1 MLSRLR
7 VSIPPTAFNGAFF
20 CAQARN
26 LVGDEIIGSMEIDG
40 GGNFTAIGYSPW
52 VDPQGATLPAFGNI
66 DPLIFPAGTD
76 PAPAVLYNRPM
87 PELPEVETIARGV
100 HKRVRGDR
108 IVQAWFGAH
117 REPFKTPPA
126 RQAAGLEGR
135 VFLGVH
141 RTGKHI
147 VCNLGDCELGPS
159 LRPASQPSAGSKTS
173 EARAQPP
180 SNSEAGPE
188 AQWIVHLGMTGRLL
202 VTVPD
207 SPLAAHTHARLLLA
221 SGQELRFVDPRRFGR
236 LEFRDL
242 RRSAAFSGTGTEP
255 LTIGAEEFAS
265 LFRGRQLS
273 IKAALLNQTLL
284 AGVGNIY
291 ADESLFHAGIRPSR
305 RAGRLTRAEL
315 ERLRL
320 ELREV
325 LEHAIRLGG
334 SSVSDYVD
342 ADGVRGF
349 FQLEHCVYLRTGLPC
364 LRCQTPIRR
373 ILLAG
378 RGTHYCPQCQR

>member
-1 MLSRLR
+1 
-7 VSIPPTAFNGAFF
+7 
-20 CAQARN
+20 
-26 LVGDEIIGSMEIDG
+26 
-40 GGNFTAIGYSPW
+40 
-52 VDPQGATLPAFGNI
+52 
-66 DPLIFPAGTD
+66 
-76 PAPAVLYNRPM
+76 M

-100 HKRVRGDR
+100 HERLRGDH
-108 IVQAWFGAH
+108 IVEVWFGGH

-126 RQAAGLEGR
+126 RQARGLEGR
-135 VFLGVH
+135 AILAVH

-147 VCNLGDCELGPS
+147 VCELGPADS
-159 LRPASQPSAGSKTS
+159 GLGAD
-173 EARAQPP
+173 
-180 SNSEAGPE
+180 GPDGAPQ

-202 VTVPD
+202 VTTPEG
-207 SPLAAHTHARLLLA
+207 PIAPHTHVRLGLA
-221 SGQELRFVDPRRFGR
+221 SGRELRFVDPRRFGR

-242 RRSAAFSGTGTEP
+242 RRSAGFSGPGAEP
-255 LTIGAEEFAS
+255 LTIGAQAFAA
-265 LFRGRQLS
+265 LFRGRHLA
-273 IKAALLNQTLL
+273 IKAALLNQALL

-291 ADESLFHAGIRPSR
+291 ADESLFRAGIRPRR
-305 RAGRLTRAEL
+305 RAGRMTRVEL

-320 ELREV
+320 ALREV

-364 LRCQTPIRR
+364 RRCQTPILR
-373 ILLAG
+373 IVLAG